1 VVHNNIEFSVQER
14 EADVWRWEY
23 AIGSL
28 IKSGE
33 IIVSSRVMASR
44 KVRQQID
51 RDLRMLYRSQRE
63 RGIRI

>member
-1 VVHNNIEFSVQER
+1 MVHNNIEFSVRER
-14 EADVWRWEY
+14 EAGAWRWEY
-23 AIGSL
+23 TIGSL

-33 IIVSSRVMASR
+33 FFASSHTVAAR

-63 RGIRI
+63 RGIQI

>member
-1 VVHNNIEFSVQER
+1 VSG
-14 EADVWRWEY
+14 RWQY
-23 AIGSL
+23 AIGEL

-33 IIVSSRVMASR
+33 LVVSSRLVASR
-44 KVRQQID
+44 KIRQQID

>member
-14 EADVWRWEY
+14 EAGVWRWEY
-23 AIGSL
+23 TIGEL

-33 IIVSSRVMASR
+33 LVVSNRVMASR

-51 RDLRMLYRSQRE
+51 RDLRILYRSQRQ
-63 RGIRI
+63 RGIRF